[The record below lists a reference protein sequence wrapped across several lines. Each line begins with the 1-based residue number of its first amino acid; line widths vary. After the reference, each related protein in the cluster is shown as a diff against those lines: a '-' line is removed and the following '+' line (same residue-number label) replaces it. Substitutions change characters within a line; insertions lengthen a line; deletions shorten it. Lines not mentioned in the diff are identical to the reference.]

1 MTNRRMLFVAV
12 TIAAVLAF
20 TPVALAKSAAKKM
33 LAAKRTAYDA
43 NFRND
48 QKSLNSAIT
57 AFDALTA
64 DKKLAPLAFYY
75 AGWSRWSLAG
85 SQFQDQKMTDALA
98 SLDRATADLR
108 RSNQLEPEN
117 AEFISLLA
125 QTMISAASIE
135 RSRFAHVGAEISKL
149 RKRALELAPHNP
161 RVIMMDAGLIFWA
174 PPERGGGK
182 EKGIAR
188 WLEAIRLLET
198 EKISDPLAPDWGN
211 GLAQG
216 WVSNLYLQMT
226 PSRPEEARKLA
237 DEALK
242 LHPEFWWVKTQVLPK
257 L

>member
-1 MTNRRMLFVAV
+1 MLE
-12 TIAAVLAF
+12 
-20 TPVALAKSAAKKM
+20 
-33 LAAKRTAYDA
+33 AKRLAYDA

-48 QKSLNSAIT
+48 AKALQSAIT

-75 AGWSRWSLAG
+75 AGWSRWSLAA
-85 SQFQDQKMTDALA
+85 SQFQDQKMADALA
-98 SLDRATADLR
+98 SLDRATANLR
-108 RSNQLEPEN
+108 RSNELEPGN
-117 AEFISLLA
+117 PEFISLLA

-135 RSRFAHVGAEISKL
+135 RSRFAQVGAEISKL
-149 RKRALELAPHNP
+149 RKHALELGPHNP
-161 RVIMMDAGLIFWA
+161 RVIMMDAGLIYWA

-182 EKGIAR
+182 EKGITR
-188 WLEAIRLLET
+188 WLEAIKLLES
-198 EKISDPLAPDWGN
+198 ERESDPLAPDWGN

-226 PSRPEEARKLA
+226 PPQPAEAKQMAER
-237 DEALK
+237 ALK